1 MKKYVAKKTR
11 FIGDSS
17 IVFKGRFIIPNIMT
31 YSINQGGRACW
42 RSKFENY
49 LKLYAGDFGQ
59 VNMKT
64 LKAELDLRKEHW
76 RHRKNCLS
84 DSIST
89 TLNSIKT

>member
-1 MKKYVAKKTR
+1 MKKYIAKKTR
-11 FIGDSS
+11 FTGDSS
-17 IVFKGRFIIPNIMT
+17 IVFKGRFIIPNIMI
-31 YSINQGGRACW
+31 YSINQGGGACW
-42 RSKFENY
+42 RSKNY
-49 LKLYAGDFGQ
+49 LKLYTGDFGQ

-76 RHRKNCLS
+76 RHRKNCVS